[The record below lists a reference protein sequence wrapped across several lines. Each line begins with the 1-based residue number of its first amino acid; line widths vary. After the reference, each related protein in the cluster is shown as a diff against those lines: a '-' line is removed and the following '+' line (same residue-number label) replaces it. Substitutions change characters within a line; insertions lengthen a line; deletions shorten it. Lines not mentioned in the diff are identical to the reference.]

1 MQDILA
7 KLETGRNGPR
17 RNIAAA
23 ADFFKLLLKAILIQD
38 VVAAAAGIRQD
49 SLL

>member
-1 MQDILA
+1 MEVILA

-23 ADFFKLLLKAILIQD
+23 TEFFKLL
-38 VVAAAAGIRQD
+38 
-49 SLL
+49 